1 MSPILI
7 SLYLNDLESYLQSYN
22 CLGVSPVIDD
32 LGILFVTG
40 SCLLRL
46 LYEYCNKWKP
56 TVNGEKTKIIMFNG
70 NANDYRKQFM
80 FGKNALENVK
90 EYKYLGL
97 TLTKLN
103 EFNMTK

>member
-1 MSPILI
+1 
-7 SLYLNDLESYLQSYN
+7 
-22 CLGVSPVIDD
+22 
-32 LGILFVTG
+32 
-40 SCLLRL
+40 
-46 LYEYCNKWKP
+46 
-56 TVNGEKTKIIMFNG
+56 MFNG